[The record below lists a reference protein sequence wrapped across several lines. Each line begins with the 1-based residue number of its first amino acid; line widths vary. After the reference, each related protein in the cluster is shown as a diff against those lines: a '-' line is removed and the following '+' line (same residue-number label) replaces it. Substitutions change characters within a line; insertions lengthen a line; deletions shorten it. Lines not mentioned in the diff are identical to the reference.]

1 MTLPTKTRSAERRL
15 LDSLAEQVRERNP
28 DLPVD
33 AVMREAQRLYEGPE
47 RPSALG
53 PAGLHWREL
62 RNQRIMADIK
72 SRANP
77 TQWWRN

>member
-28 DLPVD
+28 GLSSE
-33 AVMREAQRLYEGPE
+33 AVAREAQRLYEGSVSP
-47 RPSALG
+47 PALG

-62 RNQRIMADIK
+62 RNRRIMADIK
-72 SRANP
+72 SRATP
-77 TQWWRN
+77 SQWWRN